1 MTGAEIVAGYERF
14 RQTARMLVNGVSD
27 EELHKAMLD
36 AIKRPDYE
44 TVLFG
49 APEYVA
55 FRDGPSLLAH
65 VAWFGVRF
73 RNDGFEIRRLS

>member
-27 EELHKAMLD
+27 AELHHVMLS
-36 AIKRPDYE
+36 AIKQPEYE
-44 TVLFG
+44 AVLFG
-49 APEYVA
+49 ATEYEYA
-55 FRDGPSLLAH
+55 GSHAPMLAR

-73 RNDGFEIRRLS
+73 RNDAFEIRQLG